1 MTIQECYKKMGAD
14 YQEVLGRLYNEAMIC
29 KFVRM
34 FLQDDSFQ
42 ILEEALRRGDVKEAF
57 RGAHTLK
64 GVCQNLGF
72 SNLYAPTY
80 TLTETLRAGQ
90 LSGCPT
96 LFFYGMRLKA
106 QNHPLVPPHSLRYDR
121 EKEGRS
127 PIMSKHILVC
137 LPISAEQKTRIEAVQ
152 GFAYR
157 FTTPDTATVEDAL
170 WADAV
175 LGNLPVPLIRQND
188 HLEWFQSNAAG
199 PNNYLEPGVLPE
211 ECIVT
216 NATGAYGLAIS
227 ECMLAMWLSLLKEL
241 PTYRDN
247 QREHRW
253 APTGHSVGSI
263 AGSRVLCVGMGDIG
277 SNFAR
282 RAYALGAEV
291 VGVRRTVHPDTP
303 CPDYCTRVVAQ
314 SELDAELPQADLVA
328 LSLPGTPE
336 TLHLFGAERLALC
349 KPGAILLNVGRG
361 TAVDGEAL
369 AAAVHSGRLSG
380 AGLDVTDPEPL
391 PPEHPLWAEPNVIIT
406 PHVTGGFSLP
416 KTLDNIVDIFA
427 HNLKRYAAGQPLD
440 NQMDRRTQYAS
451 GARLQ
456 STL

>member
-1 MTIQECYKKMGAD
+1 M
-14 YQEVLGRLYNEAMIC
+14 
-29 KFVRM
+29 
-34 FLQDDSFQ
+34 
-42 ILEEALRRGDVKEAF
+42 
-57 RGAHTLK
+57 
-64 GVCQNLGF
+64 
-72 SNLYAPTY
+72 
-80 TLTETLRAGQ
+80 
-90 LSGCPT
+90 
-96 LFFYGMRLKA
+96 
-106 QNHPLVPPHSLRYDR
+106 
-121 EKEGRS
+121 
-127 PIMSKHILVC
+127 
-137 LPISAEQKTRIEAVQ
+137 
-152 GFAYR
+152 
-157 FTTPDTATVEDAL
+157 
-170 WADAV
+170 
-175 LGNLPVPLIRQND
+175 
-188 HLEWFQSNAAG
+188 
-199 PNNYLEPGVLPE
+199 LPE
-211 ECIVT
+211 KCIVT

-253 APTGHSVGSI
+253 APTGHFVGSI

-314 SELDAELPQADLVA
+314 SALDAELPQADLVA

-336 TLHLFGAERLALC
+336 TLHLFNAERLALC